1 MASDREALP
10 RLSASDWIRKLD
22 AIRANDEL
30 LRRGYWH
37 AYTMDE
43 PSEWGIMRG
52 YYCLVRWERPNVA
65 VAHDDRDTVID
76 LARKLEEAVGG
87 AL

>member
-1 MASDREALP
+1 MS
-10 RLSASDWIRKLD
+10 RLSTSDWIRELV
-22 AIRANDEL
+22 AIRANDE

-65 VAHDDRDTVID
+65 VVID
-76 LARKLEEAVGG
+76 LAKKLEEAVGG
-87 AL
+87 AF